1 MGKQFVL
8 DTNVLLH
15 NPQSLLTFGEGN
27 TVVIPIVTIEEL
39 DRFKT
44 HVDGIGANARA
55 AIRLMDQ
62 ISAEGDIVRGAPL
75 PNGGTLRIELNHQ
88 EGDLLPRGLDIE
100 KADHRILAVAA
111 ALQQADPEGQVAL
124 VSNDFNL
131 RVKARSMAIRSE
143 AYRNDQAGPVEHGG
157 IVRLRVSPALYAQV
171 EADGVKLQSLA
182 ADVRGYDIVESDY
195 VLARV
200 QESCGACG
208 AEDARQIVR
217 YSDPPASEWLCRRCL
232 GERET
237 SLPAEELDAFYGGRP
252 RSELGF
258 GQGHVALLRK
268 GYWEVVEGAVRPL
281 SSYRPGLKVYGS
293 LEARNDEQIFA
304 LDALLN
310 PRKSLVTLLGPQG
323 SGKTLL
329 AIAVG
334 MELAERQEMEKVI
347 YTREIVPMGRD
358 LGALP
363 GTEEEKMREWVM
375 PAYDA
380 LEALF
385 ERPRRGA
392 RSTRPERETLEDRVD
407 YLKRLG
413 QIEFK
418 SISFF
423 RGRSFS
429 QRFLILDEAQNV
441 TPHQAA
447 ITVKRAGKGTKV
459 VLIGDPEQID
469 SPYLS
474 RGADGLSFIAQRM
487 RGQDLFACVEL
498 ESAERSPL
506 AERCR
511 QLGL

>member
-15 NPQSLLTFGEGN
+15 NPQSLMTFGEAN

-44 HVDGIGANARA
+44 HLDAIGANARA

-62 ISAEGDIVRGAPL
+62 VSSEGDIVEGAPL
-75 PNGGTLRIELNHQ
+75 PTGGTLRIELNHQ
-88 EGDLLPRGLDIE
+88 EGGLLPKGLDIE

-111 ALQQADPEGQVAL
+111 ALQQTDPDHQVVL

-131 RVKARSMAIRSE
+131 RVKARSMGIRSE
-143 AYRNDQAGPVEHGG
+143 AYRNDQVGPVDHSG
-157 IVRLRVSPALYAQV
+157 IVRAAVPPALFQ
-171 EADGVKLQSLA
+171 E
-182 ADVRGYDIVESDY
+182 VESDG
-195 VLARV
+195 VELVRFTSLMPGLEL
-200 QESCGACG
+200 QESDYLLATLAEPCARCKGAN
-208 AEDARQIVR
+208 ARKIVY
-217 YSDPPASEWLCRRCL
+217 YSDPPKTEWLCAACL
-232 GERET
+232 VDDLPRLVET
-237 SLPAEELDAFYGGRP
+237 ADAFYSGRP
-252 RSELGF
+252 KTELSF
-258 GQGHVALLRK
+258 GHGHVALQEK
-268 GYWEVVEGAVRPL
+268 GYWEVVDGTLRPL
-281 SSYRPGLKVYGS
+281 SCYRPGQKVYGS
-293 LEARNDEQIFA
+293 LDARNDEQVFA

-310 PRKSLVTLLGPQG
+310 PKKALVTLLGPQG

-334 MELAERQEMEKVI
+334 MELTERQAMEKVV

-385 ERPRRGA
+385 ERPRRGGHGA
-392 RSTRPERETLEDRVD
+392 RAERETLEDRVD
-407 YLKRLG
+407 YLKRQG

-459 VLIGDPEQID
+459 ILIGDPEQID

-474 RGADGLSFIAQRM
+474 RGADGLSFIAQKM
-487 RGQDLFACVEL
+487 RGQDLFACVQL

>member
-1 MGKQFVL
+1 MGKEFVL

-15 NPQSLLTFGEGN
+15 SPQSLLAFGAEN

-39 DRFKT
+39 DRFKGHLDAT
-44 HVDGIGANARA
+44 GANARQ
-55 AIRLMDQ
+55 AIRMMDQ
-62 ISAEGDIVRGAPL
+62 LSEAGDVVVGAPL
-75 PNGGTLRIELNHQ
+75 PGGGTLRIELNHQ
-88 EGDLLPRGLDIE
+88 EAGLLPDGLDMG

-111 ALQQADPEGQVAL
+111 SLRRQRGDDQIVL

-131 RVKARSMAIRSE
+131 RVKARSMGIRAE
-143 AYRNDQAGPVEHGG
+143 AYRNDQVGPVVHAG
-157 IVRLRVSPALYAQV
+157 IVRLPVQRSLFDEV
-171 EADGVKLQSLA
+171 EERGVELA
-182 ADVRGYDIVESDY
+182 RLATPTVDLRESDY
-195 VLARV
+195 VLATAAEPCQR
-200 QESCGACG
+200 CGAQ
-208 AEDARQIVR
+208 EAREVV
-217 YSDPPASEWLCRRCL
+217 YYTDPPRTAWLCARCL
-232 GERET
+232 L
-237 SLPAEELDAFYGGRP
+237 SDLPRLEEADVLAFYQGRP
-252 RSELGF
+252 RAEYGF
-258 GQGHVALLRK
+258 GHGHVALQEK
-268 GYWEVVEGAVRPL
+268 GYWEVVDGVVRPI
-281 SSYRPGLKVYGS
+281 SSYRPGQKVYGS
-293 LEARNDEQIFA
+293 LDARNDEQVFA

-310 PRKSLVTLLGPQG
+310 PRKSLVTILGPQG
-323 SGKTLL
+323 TGKTLL

-334 MELAERQEMEKVI
+334 MELAERQEIEKVV

-385 ERPRRGA
+385 ERPRRGTHGP
-392 RSTRPERETLEDRVD
+392 RGERETLDDRIE
-407 YLKRLG
+407 YLKRQGL
-413 QIEFK
+413 IEFK

-423 RGRSFS
+423 RGRSFA

-469 SPYLS
+469 SPYLNL
-474 RGADGLSFIAQRM
+474 GADGLSFIAEKM
-487 RGQDLFACVEL
+487 RGQDLFACVRL

-511 QLGL
+511 QIGL

>member
-1 MGKQFVL
+1 ML

-39 DRFKT
+39 DRFKG
-44 HVDGIGANARA
+44 HLDGMGANARQ
-55 AIRLMDQ
+55 AIRLMDSL
-62 ISAEGDIVRGAPL
+62 SAQGDIVAGVPL
-75 PNGGTLRIELNHQ
+75 PSGGSLRIELNHKE
-88 EGDLLPRGLDIE
+88 EGLLPPGLDLE

-111 ALQQADPEGQVAL
+111 ALRRYRDPAQVVL

-131 RVKARSMAIRSE
+131 RVKARGMGVRSE
-143 AYRNDQAGPVEHGG
+143 AYRNDQVGPATHAAIARLTLPQELFQAVEQRGLP
-157 IVRLRVSPALYAQV
+157 VR
-171 EADGVKLQSLA
+171 ELA
-182 ADVRGYDIVESDY
+182 ERRELLESDY
-195 VLARV
+195 VLGLLVETCRR
-200 QESCGACG
+200 CGAPDG
-208 AEDARQIVR
+208 REVVF
-217 YSDPPASEWLCRRCL
+217 YSDPPESTWLCARCL
-232 GERET
+232 
-237 SLPAEELDAFYGGRP
+237 AEEVPRLAAEEIEGLFGGRLDQ
-252 RSELGF
+252 ELGF
-258 GQGHVALLRK
+258 GHGHVAPQRQ
-268 GYWEVVEGAVRPL
+268 GYWEVCEGVLRPL
-281 SSYRPGLKVYGS
+281 SSYRPGQKVYGT
-293 LEARNDEQIFA
+293 LEARNDEQVFA

-310 PRKSLVTLLGPQG
+310 PRKSLVALLGPQG

-329 AIAVG
+329 AVAAG
-334 MELAERQEMEKVI
+334 MELTERQEYEKVI

-385 ERPRRGA
+385 ERPRRG
-392 RSTRPERETLEDRVD
+392 RHGGRVERETLEDRVD
-407 YLKRLG
+407 YLKRMG

-418 SISFF
+418 SMSFF

-447 ITVKRAGKGTKV
+447 ITVKRAGRGTKV
-459 VLIGDPEQID
+459 VLIGDPDQID

-474 RGADGLSFIAQRM
+474 QGADGLSFIAEKM
-487 RGQDLFACVEL
+487 RGQDLFAGVRL
-498 ESAERSPL
+498 QSAERSPL

>member
-1 MGKQFVL
+1 MGKLFVL

-15 NPQSLLTFGEGN
+15 SPQSLLAFGEDN
-27 TVVIPIVTIEEL
+27 VVVIPIVTIEEL
-39 DRFKT
+39 DSFKGNL
-44 HVDGIGANARA
+44 DAKGANARQ
-55 AIRLMDQ
+55 AIRLMDRL
-62 ISAEGDIVRGAPL
+62 SAEGDIVKGVRL
-75 PNGGTLRIELNHQ
+75 PSGGILRIELNHQ
-88 EGDLLPRGLDIE
+88 EAGLLPQGLDIH

-111 ALQQADPEGQVAL
+111 ALCHQSGDSEVVL

-131 RVKARSMAIRSE
+131 RVKARSMGVHSD
-143 AYRNDQAGPVEHGG
+143 AYRNDQVGPVEHTG
-157 IVRLRVSPALYAQV
+157 IVRLGVRRALFE
-171 EADGVKLQSLA
+171 EAAERGLERSRIGLSDAELQ
-182 ADVRGYDIVESDY
+182 ESDY
-195 VLARV
+195 VLATV
-200 QESCGACG
+200 TEPCASCGAD
-208 AEDARQIVR
+208 DAREVVY
-217 YSDPPASEWLCRRCL
+217 YSDPPRSVWLCAACL
-232 GERET
+232 QGDVPRLAPQEI
-237 SLPAEELDAFYGGRP
+237 AAFFHGRP
-252 RSELGF
+252 KSELGF
-258 GQGHVALLRK
+258 GHGHVALQAK
-268 GYWEVVEGAVRPL
+268 GHWEVADNRVRPIA
-281 SSYRPGLKVYGS
+281 SYRPGQKIYGS
-293 LEARNDEQIFA
+293 LDARNDEQVFA

-310 PRKSLVTLLGPQG
+310 PRKSLVTILGPQG

-334 MELAERQEMEKVI
+334 MELAERQEIEKVI

-358 LGALP
+358 LGTLP

-385 ERPRRGA
+385 ERPRRGSHA
-392 RSTRPERETLEDRVD
+392 GRGERETLEDRIE
-407 YLKRLG
+407 YLKRQGL
-413 QIEFK
+413 IEFK

-447 ITVKRAGKGTKV
+447 ITVKRAGRGTKV

-474 RGADGLSFIAQRM
+474 QGADGLSFIAQKM
-487 RGQDLFACVEL
+487 RGQDLFASVRL